1 MPYYVGQFVM
11 TWAKH
16 ERMLADM
23 LARVRGCEYEPLRDR
38 FLDDQVAAYEKE
50 MRKTLAEIGGA
61 HPSAPYL
68 QIVIDKHVSLRS
80 IRHKIVHGFWLGIG
94 PDDEYVLKRK
104 PRKEEDTSRTLPLDE
119 IESAWQRLDAL
130 GCDVL
135 NVGFAAQGKPI
146 I

>member
-61 HPSAPYL
+61 HPSATYL
-68 QIVIDKHVSLRS
+68 QIVIDKHVPLRRL
-80 IRHKIVHGFWLGIG
+80 RHEIVHGFWSGIG
-94 PDDEYVLKRK
+94 LDDEYVLKRK
-104 PRKEEDTSRTLPLDE
+104 PRKEEDTSRTLALEE